1 MQLLCNLIV
10 NLMQLLCISIVI
22 LMHVINLMQI
32 MHFNAVIELLKGIT
46 IAKNEMRKHWN
57 ICFIH
62 AFIFLWKKE
71 KCALQHEKKN
81 THN

>member
-1 MQLLCNLIV
+1 MILMQLLCNLIV

-46 IAKNEMRKHWN
+46 IAKNEMRKH
-57 ICFIH
+57 
-62 AFIFLWKKE
+62 
-71 KCALQHEKKN
+71 
-81 THN
+81 